1 MANGNKPLPGVSQ
14 RSKLFETSILSRQ
27 NNTQCSLGTRDLR
40 TKSDV
45 SRTERFGPGH
55 MTDPWI
61 PAWIRFEYSL
71 EQKNAIV
78 VNVKR
83 VEFKLVLILEIGLS

>member
-14 RSKLFETSILSRQ
+14 RSKPFETLILSRP
-27 NNTQCSLGTRDLR
+27 NNTQFSLGT
-40 TKSDV
+40 V
-45 SRTERFGPGH
+45 SSIG
-55 MTDPWI
+55 
-61 PAWIRFEYSL
+61 

-83 VEFKLVLILEIGLS
+83 VEFKLVLILEIGLF